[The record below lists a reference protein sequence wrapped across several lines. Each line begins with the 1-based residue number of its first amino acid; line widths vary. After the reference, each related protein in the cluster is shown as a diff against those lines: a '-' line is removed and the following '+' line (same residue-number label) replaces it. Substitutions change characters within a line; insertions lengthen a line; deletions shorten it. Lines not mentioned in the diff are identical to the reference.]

1 VQQLVRADVSAVVFS
16 AHPLTSDRGVVVIT
30 ASWGLGE
37 SVVGGAVTPDTYVVR
52 KADLAVLE
60 RIPGAKERM
69 TVAVPGG
76 TKEVDVPRLLR
87 SKLALDDRQVVDM
100 AVLAIAL
107 EGNTGWAV
115 DVECAYGGGDLFL
128 LQCRPITT
136 LPPPAL
142 AGGGSSLV
150 QGGTRTTP

>member
-1 VQQLVRADVSAVVFS
+1 
-16 AHPLTSDRGVVVIT
+16 
-30 ASWGLGE
+30 
-37 SVVGGAVTPDTYVVR
+37 
-52 KADLAVLE
+52 VLE

-87 SKLALDDRQVVDM
+87 SRLALDDRQVAEM
-100 AVLAIAL
+100 ALLAIAL
-107 EGNTGWAV
+107 EAGTGWAV

-136 LPPPAL
+136 LAPPAL
-142 AGGGSSLV
+142 GARG
-150 QGGTRTTP
+150 